1 MQTLYRL
8 RGLEGALRGVEFDM
22 VHPFE
27 PIHAVVKDFQPDK
40 AAPFPNWLAFHQA
53 FLLEQAL
60 GANALLAAQP
70 GRLKL
75 EPYQLV
81 PALRAIRMARPR
93 IMLADG
99 VGLGKT
105 IEAGLILVELIA
117 RRLVHRILIVSP
129 AGPLLDQWL
138 TEMGDRF
145 GLRFEVIDRAKI
157 EEVRKSQELGANPFD
172 HLPLGLSSIDFLKQE
187 RILETL
193 ERSSYDLVIID
204 EVHHCTDLGAVGTRE
219 DTQRRRLAQL
229 LARKSDSLLLLSATP
244 HDGNDRSFASL
255 CELLDPSLVDGKG
268 NLREDRY
275 KTHVVRRLKKHI
287 KDPNTGA
294 PLFKDRK
301 VIPIPVTLDKTRHA
315 RVAEMHRS
323 LVDLLVP
330 ELRRAVRARRYN
342 DVLSFITLLKR
353 SVSTVAACASTLQV
367 VSARFGNILSE
378 GAEVQDSRRQRLQ
391 TLRDYRRKLDR
402 YGIISSDEER
412 EYSEMEAED
421 LAQQFAD
428 LQREVKS
435 GSYRLKRTADVV
447 DALDDLVRLTEDAV
461 RADPKLERLV
471 AEVRKIRETEPRSN
485 ILVYTEYTDS
495 QAVAAKALRQAGVG
509 DVLTLSGDDE
519 DVDRKKITARFRLE
533 DALVLVSTDTA
544 AEGLNLHE
552 RCHNLVHL
560 ELPFNPN
567 RLEQR
572 NGRIDRYGQKFDPV
586 VRYFFLQGTF
596 EGRILARLIAKYE
609 RQRARLTFVPNTLGI
624 ASGNEVVAE
633 QLLRGLFEEEERL
646 FKDPAVTYEFGKSD
660 ENEGADE
667 ATKDLLS
674 EIDRVV
680 NGYDKAT
687 KVHSWLAETGLNA
700 ENALVTEAGN
710 ALDQGD
716 RIGAVDLAT
725 FVTGAVQLDG
735 GRVNGSCKD
744 KVFELFPP
752 PSWLYGL
759 GDLPGFDPKDAVIR
773 MTTDP
778 GYLRDDKKRPVGF
791 LGRAHPLTRRAIER
805 VRHLSFGSDGT
816 FVQDVRVSAVCARVD
831 RPELLLTFLGRVMSK
846 GGREFERVLA
856 VRVSKGGSPEFLE
869 SPDAW
874 LPVAKASRPI
884 DTAGA
889 WAKWFSSWG
898 GKAKTFGGDT
908 ATNGF
913 SPIAEQFV
921 DEHRA
926 RVTADRKSIE
936 EWLRVRAKELT
947 GRDVVKD
954 AQLGLFQPG
963 DKTSASLGGPEEQI
977 AAIAADTNNPGAL
990 RSEADGVIRLYKQRL
1005 ADLELRQALSAPE
1018 IVSLGI
1024 LMIVPEAGHVV

>member
-1 MQTLYRL
+1 MQVLYRL
-8 RGLEGALRGVEFDM
+8 RGLEGALRGMEFDL

-27 PIHAVVKDFQPDK
+27 PIRAIIKNFQPDK
-40 AAPFPNWLAFHQA
+40 AAPLPNWLAYHRA

-93 IMLADG
+93 LMLADG

-105 IEAGLILVELIA
+105 IQAALVTVELIA

-129 AGPLLDQWL
+129 AGPLLEQWK
-138 TEMGDRF
+138 TEMSERF

-187 RILETL
+187 RILEIL

-204 EVHHCTDLGAVGTRE
+204 EVHHCTDLGAIGTRE
-219 DTQRRRLAQL
+219 DTQRRRLAQV

-268 NLREDRY
+268 NLREGRY
-275 KTHVVRRLKKHI
+275 KAHVVRRLKKHI
-287 KDPNTGA
+287 KDPVTGE

-301 VIPIPVTLDKTRHA
+301 VIPIPVTLNKERHA
-315 RVAEMHRS
+315 RVGEMHRS
-323 LVDLLVP
+323 LIDLLAP
-330 ELRRAVRARRYN
+330 ELRRAVRAKRYN

-367 VSARFGNILSE
+367 VSSRFGKILSE
-378 GAEVQDSRRQRLQ
+378 GAEAQESRRQRLQ

-402 YGIISSDEER
+402 YGVVSPDEEK
-412 EYSEMEAED
+412 EFFDIEVED
-421 LAQQFAD
+421 LAQQFAG

-447 DALDDLVRLTEDAV
+447 DALDDLVRITEEALAD
-461 RADPKLERLV
+461 DPKLECLV
-471 AEVRKIRETEPRSN
+471 TEVRKIRQQEPGTN

-495 QAVAAKALRQAGVG
+495 QAVAAKALRKAGVG
-509 DVLTLSGDDE
+509 EILTLSGEDE
-519 DVDRKKITARFRLE
+519 EGDRIKITTRFRL
-533 DALVLVSTDTA
+533 DDNLVLVSTDTA

-552 RCHNLVHL
+552 RCHNLIHL

-572 NGRIDRYGQKFDPV
+572 NGRIDRYGQKVEPV

-624 ASGNEVVAE
+624 SATNEVVAE
-633 QLLRGLFEEEERL
+633 QLLKGLFEEEERL
-646 FKDPAVTYEFGKSD
+646 FKDPGITYEFGKSD

-687 KVHSWLAETGLNA
+687 KVHSWLGETGLNA
-700 ENALVTEAGN
+700 ENALMTEAGK

-725 FVTGAVQLDG
+725 FVIDAVLLDG
-735 GRVNGSCKD
+735 GRVKGSRKD
-744 KVFELFPP
+744 KVFEVSPP
-752 PSWLYGL
+752 PSWVHGL
-759 GDLPGFDPKDAVIR
+759 GGLPGADPIAGVIR
-773 MTTDP
+773 LTTDA
-778 GYLRDDKKRPVGF
+778 GYLRDEEKRPVGF
-791 LGRAHPLTRRAIER
+791 LGRAHPLTRKAIER
-805 VRHLSFGSDGT
+805 VRHLSFGADGG
-816 FVQDVRVSAVCARVD
+816 FVQDVRVSAVSAKVD
-831 RPELLLTFLGRVMSK
+831 RPELLFTFLGRVMSK
-846 GGREFERVLA
+846 AGREFERVLA
-856 VRVSKGGSPEFLE
+856 VRVPKDGPPEFLE
-869 SPDAW
+869 SPESW
-874 LPVAKASRPI
+874 LPLAEKSHAI
-884 DTAGA
+884 TTTGI
-889 WAKWFSSWG
+889 WEKQFSGWG
-898 GKAKTFGGDT
+898 TRAKTVAAD
-908 ATNGF
+908 AAVNGF
-913 SPIAEQFV
+913 SPIAEKFSGEYRSRLEG
-921 DEHRA
+921 DRKGTEDWLRA
-926 RVTADRKSIE
+926 RATEI
-936 EWLRVRAKELT
+936 T
-947 GRDVVKD
+947 GKD
-954 AQLGLFQPG
+954 SAQQAQLGLFRSG
-963 DKTSASLGGPEEQI
+963 DSAQAEYGTPEEQI
-977 AAIAADTNNPGAL
+977 ASIASDPSNPSAL
-990 RSEADGVIRLYKQRL
+990 RSEADGVIRLYKQRFADQETRRSL
-1005 ADLELRQALSAPE
+1005 ANPE
-1018 IVSLGI
+1018 IVPLGV
-1024 LMIVPEAGHVV
+1024 LMIIPEAGHVV